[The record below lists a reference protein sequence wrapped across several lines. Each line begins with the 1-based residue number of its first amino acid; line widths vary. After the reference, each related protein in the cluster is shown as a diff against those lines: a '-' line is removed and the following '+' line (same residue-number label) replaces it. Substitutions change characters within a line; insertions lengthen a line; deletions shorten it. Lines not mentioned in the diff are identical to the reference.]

1 MAVNNPSVKKIQIDK
16 DSKTMIIWASI
27 AIFIVVFCLVS
38 TKSLYSVFSLQNKV
52 ISANNNSI
60 NRLSRDK
67 SSVSQLIGS
76 YKNFVN
82 TSTNII
88 GGSTSSDTQ
97 NNGDNAKI
105 ILDAL
110 PSSYDYPALL
120 SSIQNILS
128 SQGVVIGNISG
139 SPSQQGGSSSS
150 SGQTTSSPIPMTF
163 SFSVTGPYQNIQNV
177 VNEFELSIRP
187 MQFQT
192 IDLSGNQNSMTLN
205 ASVQTYYQPSIGFNI
220 TKENIN

>member
-1 MAVNNPSVKKIQIDK
+1 MAANNPSVKKIQIDK
-16 DSKTMIIWASI
+16 DSKTMIIWVAI
-27 AIFIVVFCLVS
+27 TIFIVIFSLVS
-38 TKSLYSVFSLQNKV
+38 ANSLYSIFNHQNKV
-52 ISANNNSI
+52 ISANNNSLNI
-60 NRLSRDK
+60 LNKDK
-67 SSVSQLIGS
+67 SSVGQLIGS

-88 GGSTSSDTQ
+88 GGSTSSNTQ

-120 SSIQNILS
+120 SSIQNLLS
-128 SQGVVIGNISG
+128 NQGVTIGSISG
-139 SPSQQGGSSSS
+139 SPSQGSSGSNS
-150 SGQTTSSPIPMTF
+150 TQTTSSPVAMTF
-163 SFSVTGPYQNIQNV
+163 SFTVTGPYQNIQNV
-177 VNEFELSIRP
+177 INEFELSIRP

-205 ASVQTYYQPSIGFNI
+205 ATVQTYYQPAVGFNV